1 MAYHNSNIKYLV
13 PVLEVCTLATGL
25 VGDHLT
31 FQEGEGGRGGGG
43 EGGRLKNLDST
54 RIFPPDKQGLNG
66 PNCLKEC
73 AVKPWLKLTSGAV

>member
-1 MAYHNSNIKYLV
+1 MHPGYG
-13 PVLEVCTLATGL
+13 P
-25 VGDHLT
+25 
-31 FQEGEGGRGGGG
+31 GGRPFDVSGGGGG